1 MSSKDYSYTM
11 IYKVS
16 SPNTDD
22 VYIHFSNRKDRR
34 YFQGVK
40 NINGRKYIHPRLSD
54 LINDF
59 YMKVERIKPY
69 PCKGIKEVQVEIE
82 RLLPQYPNNINHFAN
97 YRKLGRKKYIK
108 SKDI

>member
-1 MSSKDYSYTM
+1 MSSKDYSYTT

-40 NINGRKYIHPRLSD
+40 NINGRKYIHPRLND

-59 YMKVERIKPY
+59 YMEVKIIKKF
-69 PCKGIKEVQVEIE
+69 PCKGIKEVRAEIE
-82 RLLPQYPNNINHFAN
+82 KLLRDYPNNINHLVEV
-97 YRKLGRKKYIK
+97 RLGRKKKI
-108 SKDI
+108 

>member
-22 VYIHFSNRKDRR
+22 VYIWFSIRKDRR
-34 YFQGVK
+34 YFQAMK
-40 NINGRKYIHPRLSD
+40 NLTGRQYMHERLSD

-59 YMKVERIKPY
+59 YVKVERIKPY

>member
-1 MSSKDYSYTM
+1 MSSKDYKFTM

-34 YFQGVK
+34 YYQGVK
-40 NINGRKYIHPRLSD
+40 NINGRKYIHPRLND

-69 PCKGIKEVQVEIE
+69 PCKGIKEVQAEIE
-82 RLLPQYPNNINHFAN
+82 RLLPQYPTNINHLGN
-97 YRKLGRKKYIK
+97 YRKLGRKLHQR
-108 SKDI
+108 